1 MGGSGGAAQFV
12 GLKPLETLMTRIPLI
27 AALALSHVAAA
38 SAAARAGETCMADW
52 SVAASIVRK
61 EGLTTVEQLISLAT
75 KSGAGSIVRT
85 TLCETDGNYVY
96 RIVIK
101 QDNGKLKT
109 MTVDAR
115 KPFAR

>member
-1 MGGSGGAAQFV
+1 
-12 GLKPLETLMTRIPLI
+12 MTRVLLI
-27 AALALSHVAAA
+27 AALACSQVAAA
-38 SAAARAGETCMADW
+38 AAAARAGETCMADW

-61 EGLTTVEQLISLAT
+61 EGLTTVEQLIKLAA

-85 TLCETDGNYVY
+85 TLCEADGTFVY
-96 RIVIK
+96 RIVLK
-101 QDNGKLKT
+101 DDDGKLKT

>member
-1 MGGSGGAAQFV
+1 MGGSGGAAHFAGFQ
-12 GLKPLETLMTRIPLI
+12 PLESMMTRIPLI
-27 AALALSHVAAA
+27 AALAMSQV
-38 SAAARAGETCMADW
+38 AAARAGETCMADW

-61 EGLTTVEQLISLAT
+61 EGLTTVEQLINLAN
-75 KSGAGSIVRT
+75 KSGTGSIVRT

-96 RIVIK
+96 RIVVK
-101 QDNGKLKT
+101 QDNGKLKS